1 MESLANELI
10 KDYRQTKWKEFLKRQ
25 VRNPQSS
32 VTFWKRVNHLRAC
45 IRKRRIEAHILNNIK
60 VTKNTEK
67 AELFAESLESK
78 FKQDMNSQFENDFY
92 MKINEFNNKESIK
105 NKFPLNQRVVKEFTY
120 RPISMTPSIARLQID
135 GHFCEETHCCGGHG
149 LASKSKE
156 TLYALEIKKIL
167 TLSIDSNKV
176 KS

>member
-92 MKINEFNNKESIK
+92 MKINEFINKESIK

-120 RPISMTPSIARLQID
+120 QEPMNAIKNMNSKTSVDPIGKFKKKRP
-135 GHFCEETHCCGGHG
+135 CG
-149 LASKSKE
+149 E
-156 TLYALEIKKIL
+156 RENVIFI
-167 TLSIDSNKV
+167 
-176 KS
+176 